1 MSLKGIDTKAISM
14 IDAQDPCVSIIMNCH
29 NGGSYLR
36 EAIDSVYLQTYS
48 NWEIIFWDNASV
60 DNSAIIANSYNF
72 KLKYYK
78 SEIKTNL
85 GEARV
90 RAIKKAKGKY
100 IAFLDADDYWEDGY
114 LEEVCQLIEEYPH
127 CVMYSTG
134 YLIHLDTNSY
144 GKHIAGMTS
153 DRFIVDNYW
162 FYRITNRWG
171 LQASSTVVRSSS
183 FVNYNNF
190 FPYGVQHGEDS
201 CVWDYFAAIGDI
213 AHSCKILVNYS
224 GNIDDQLTR
233 VKRKRE
239 LPASL
244 LCLHDKVISNKIN
257 KDMLEWVRLY
267 QKITLIH
274 YLVVHRVGMAGI
286 ADDMLNDLSKV
297 YLNYYSSKLLLGK
310 FSIGKRLF
318 VLIVRLVTNPRILS
332 KLNSSSV
339 RNLMSFL

>member
-1 MSLKGIDTKAISM
+1 MDGKQFSIDVVIPLYNKEKYI
-14 IDAQDPCVSIIMNCH
+14 
-29 NGGSYLR
+29 R
-36 EAIDSVYLQTYS
+36 RAIDSIMSQTYPVCKIIIVNDGSTDNSIERVQEYDNENVYLIVQENQGVSCARNAGVRCS
-48 NWEIIFWDNASV
+48 NAE
-60 DNSAIIANSYNF
+60 
-72 KLKYYK
+72 
-78 SEIKTNL
+78 
-85 GEARV
+85 
-90 RAIKKAKGKY
+90 Y